1 MTITTRSGKET
12 KTPPNLSPK
21 PPKSLTKTP
30 NLSPAT
36 PNKTEEK
43 SPKSVQ
49 STPLRRSSRL
59 SSSTPNAEQKGEE
72 NRQEIRVSE
81 KVIRVFDN
89 EEENQEIEGS
99 GSVKRKKKSTGA
111 DGDEGLKKKQ
121 KQKKGFEGL
130 GNLGSGSGGSGS
142 LRRSKRLM
150 KNDDDD
156 ENEDLKKKEMEF
168 DLNCVPLSS
177 GSDDSVDESER
188 EEEERMGVIDI
199 DSSSELEEDLVLN
212 LGGIDVEY
220 GNIDVVEMP
229 GSSAAVVDEYG
240 RKYSVKEKGKGK
252 LNMDEGSWLSMSME
266 ADMLPEEGETDLGM
280 LPEEGNAGTVGS
292 STMNEEEGLNL
303 LGELEEKVREFEEK
317 ERSIKLVRL
326 RARMRKDRK
335 RWVKQRAAASAS
347 RFARVQ
353 REDEVDGEQ
362 RVAGNENEGVVEPA
376 IDQEVED
383 WPGPFSTAMRI
394 IKQREKGNVPT
405 RTWAA
410 SEKEPDVEWEGAID
424 PERKRVTPKLEDM
437 SMNLLAKHVE
447 ALSSLRGIPD
457 VLRNKLSNV
466 LCDSRKMDSHF
477 MELLTSGSPTEIRVK
492 DGSWLTEEEF
502 SKIMKGCDTSNLTV
516 LQLDLCGHCLPDYV
530 LRPVLAQSPNSLPA
544 LSSLSLRGACRI
556 TDGGIKA
563 LVASAPSLCSVN
575 LAACPLL
582 SSTSIMYMA
591 DALGSVLKELYLD
604 DCQNIDMMLSL
615 PALERLEFLEVLS
628 LADIETVSDD
638 FVSYF
643 VTVCGRNL
651 KELDFSGCSKLTD
664 RSLKAVGEKC
674 SALQTLHLA
683 NLHKLTDSSLGYLA
697 NGCRSIQTL
706 KLRGN
711 AFSDLAVAA
720 FLEASGEPLTEFSL
734 NKVKKIGRHTAI
746 SLARCCSKNLLSLDV
761 SWCRSLTDSALGLIV
776 DSCKKL
782 KMVKV
787 FGCTQIT
794 SKFVNGHSNACV
806 QIVGLQLTPILEHLN
821 IIGHQEATLRYSS
834 VPVRTESQHMQD

>member
-1 MTITTRSGKET
+1 MTITTRSGKEINP
-12 KTPPNLSPK
+12 PPNLSPK
-21 PPKSLTKTP
+21 PPKSLIKTP
-30 NLSPAT
+30 NLSPST
-36 PNKTEEK
+36 PNKTQEK

-59 SSSTPNAEQKGEE
+59 SLSTPNTEQKGEE

-81 KVIRVFDN
+81 KVIRVFDK
-89 EEENQEIEGS
+89 EEENQEIKGF
-99 GSVKRKKKSTGA
+99 GSVKRKKKSTGVE
-111 DGDEGLKKKQ
+111 GDDELKKKKKK

-150 KNDDDD
+150 KNDD
-156 ENEDLKKKEMEF
+156 ESEDVKKKEMEF

-177 GSDDSVDESER
+177 GSDDSVDESEG
-188 EEEERMGVIDI
+188 EEEERKWVIDI
-199 DSSSELEEDLVLN
+199 DSSSELEEGLDLN
-212 LGGIDVEY
+212 LGGLDVEY
-220 GNIDVVEMP
+220 GNIDVVEMA

-240 RKYSVKEKGKGK
+240 RKYSAKEKGKGK
-252 LNMDEGSWLSMSME
+252 LSMQGGSWLSMNVE
-266 ADMLPEEGETDLGM
+266 ADMMPEEGETDVGM
-280 LPEEGNAGTVGS
+280 LPEEEGNDATVD
-292 STMNEEEGLNL
+292 EEEGLNL
-303 LGELEEKVREFEEK
+303 LGEFEEKVREFEEK

-335 RWVKQRAAASAS
+335 RWVKERATASAS

-353 REDEVDGEQ
+353 REDEVDDEQ
-362 RVAGNENEGVVEPA
+362 RVAGNENEGVAEPA

-394 IKQREKGNVPT
+394 IKQREKGNVPS

-410 SEKEPDVEWEGAID
+410 SEKEPDVEWEGATD

-447 ALSSLRGIPD
+447 ALSSLRGVPD

-516 LQLDLCGHCLPDYV
+516 LQLDLCGHCLPDYA

-544 LSSLSLRGACRI
+544 LSSISLRGACRL
-556 TDGGIKA
+556 TDGGIKS

-615 PALERLEFLEVLS
+615 PAIQKLEFLEVLS

-638 FVSYF
+638 FVSNF

-683 NLHKLTDSSLGYLA
+683 NLLKLTDSSLGYLA

-734 NKVKKIGRHTAI
+734 NKVKKVGRHTAI

-782 KMVKV
+782 KIVKV

-821 IIGHQEATLRYSS
+821 ILGHQEATLRYSS
-834 VPVRTESQHMQD
+834 VPVRTES

>member
-1 MTITTRSGKET
+1 M
-12 KTPPNLSPK
+12 
-21 PPKSLTKTP
+21 
-30 NLSPAT
+30 
-36 PNKTEEK
+36 
-43 SPKSVQ
+43 
-49 STPLRRSSRL
+49 RRSSRL
-59 SSSTPNAEQKGEE
+59 SSSTPNIEQKGEE
-72 NRQEIRVSE
+72 NHQEIRVSE
-81 KVIRVFDN
+81 KVIRVFDK
-89 EEENQEIEGS
+89 EKENQEIKGL

-111 DGDEGLKKKQ
+111 DDDEGLKKKN

-130 GNLGSGSGGSGS
+130 GNLGSGSGGS

-150 KNDDDD
+150 KSDDGD

-177 GSDDSVDESER
+177 GSDDSVDEGEG
-188 EEEERMGVIDI
+188 EEEERKGVIDI
-199 DSSSELEEDLVLN
+199 DSSSEAEEGLDLN

-220 GNIDVVEMP
+220 GNIDVMEMA
-229 GSSAAVVDEYG
+229 GSSANVVDEYR
-240 RKYSVKEKGKGK
+240 RKYSAKEKGKGK
-252 LNMDEGSWLSMSME
+252 LNTAEGSWLSMSME
-266 ADMLPEEGETDLGM
+266 ADMIPEEGETDMGM

-303 LGELEEKVREFEEK
+303 LGEFEERVREFEEREK
-317 ERSIKLVRL
+317 SIKMVRL

-335 RWVKQRAAASAS
+335 RWVKERAAASAS

-353 REDEVDGEQ
+353 REDEVDDEQ
-362 RVAGNENEGVVEPA
+362 RVAAGNENDAVAEPA

-410 SEKEPDVEWEGAID
+410 SEKEPDVEWEGATD

-447 ALSSLRGIPD
+447 ALSSLRGVPD

-477 MELLTSGSPTEIRVK
+477 MELLTSGSPAEIRVK

-516 LQLDLCGHCLPDYV
+516 LQLDLCGHCLPDYT

-544 LSSLSLRGACRI
+544 LSSISLRGACRL
-556 TDGGIKA
+556 TDSGIKA

-582 SSTSIMYMA
+582 SYTSIMYMA

-615 PALERLEFLEVLS
+615 PALQRLEFLEVLS

-638 FVSYF
+638 FVSNF

-734 NKVKKIGRHTAI
+734 NKVKKVGRHTAI

-761 SWCRSLTDSALGLIV
+761 SWCRSLSDSALGLIV

-782 KMVKV
+782 KIVKV

-794 SKFVNGHSNACV
+794 SKFVSGHSNACV

-821 IIGHQEATLRYSS
+821 ILGHQEATLRYSS
-834 VPVRTESQHMQD
+834 VPVRIESQDMQD

>member
-1 MTITTRSGKET
+1 MTITTRSGKEI

-21 PPKSLTKTP
+21 PQKSLIKTPP
-30 NLSPAT
+30 NLSPST
-36 PNKTEEK
+36 PNKTQEK
-43 SPKSVQ
+43 SPKITQSNPKSVQ
-49 STPLRRSSRL
+49 SISLRRSSRL
-59 SSSTPNAEQKGEE
+59 SSSTPNTEQKGEE
-72 NRQEIRVSE
+72 NHQEIRVSE
-81 KVIRVFDN
+81 KVIRVFDK
-89 EEENQEIEGS
+89 EEDNQEIKGL

-111 DGDEGLKKKQ
+111 DDDDDGLKKK
-121 KQKKGFEGL
+121 KKGFEGL

-150 KNDDDD
+150 KNDD

-177 GSDDSVDESER
+177 GSDDSVDECEG
-188 EEEERMGVIDI
+188 EEEERKGVIDI
-199 DSSSELEEDLVLN
+199 DSSSEVEEELDLN
-212 LGGIDVEY
+212 LGGNVDV
-220 GNIDVVEMP
+220 GMA
-229 GSSAAVVDEYG
+229 GSSAVYDEYG
-240 RKYSVKEKGKGK
+240 RKYSAKEKGKGK
-252 LNMDEGSWLSMSME
+252 LNTAEGSWLSMSME
-266 ADMLPEEGETDLGM
+266 ADMIPEEGETDVGM
-280 LPEEGNAGTVGS
+280 LPEEGNTATVGS
-292 STMNEEEGLNL
+292 STMNEESLNL
-303 LGELEEKVREFEEK
+303 LGEFEEKVREFEEK
-317 ERSIKLVRL
+317 ERSIKMVRL

-335 RWVKQRAAASAS
+335 RWVKERAAASAS

-353 REDEVDGEQ
+353 REDEVDDEQ
-362 RVAGNENEGVVEPA
+362 RVAAGNENEAVAEPV

-405 RTWAA
+405 RTWAP
-410 SEKEPDVEWEGAID
+410 SEKEPDVEWEGATD

-447 ALSSLRGIPD
+447 ALSSLRGVPD

-544 LSSLSLRGACRI
+544 LSSISLRGACRL

-615 PALERLEFLEVLS
+615 PALQRLEFLEVLS
-628 LADIETVSDD
+628 LADIETVSDN
-638 FVSYF
+638 FVSNF
-643 VTVCGRNL
+643 VTVCGQNL
-651 KELDFSGCSKLTD
+651 KELDLSGCSKLTD

-734 NKVKKIGRHTAI
+734 NKVKK
-746 SLARCCSKNLLSLDV
+746 
-761 SWCRSLTDSALGLIV
+761 
-776 DSCKKL
+776 
-782 KMVKV
+782 
-787 FGCTQIT
+787 
-794 SKFVNGHSNACV
+794 
-806 QIVGLQLTPILEHLN
+806 
-821 IIGHQEATLRYSS
+821 
-834 VPVRTESQHMQD
+834 

>member
-1 MTITTRSGKET
+1 MTVTTRSGKEI
-12 KTPPNLSPK
+12 KSPNLSPK
-21 PPKSLTKTP
+21 SLHFQPPSTPIKTQ
-30 NLSPAT
+30 
-36 PNKTEEK
+36 EK
-43 SPKSVQ
+43 SPITPSKITQSNPKSVP

-59 SSSTPNAEQKGEE
+59 SSSTPNTEKKGENHSE
-72 NRQEIRVSE
+72 SRVLQKEIRVL
-81 KVIRVFDN
+81 D
-89 EEENQEIEGS
+89 EEGNQEIKGL
-99 GSVKRKKKSTGA
+99 GSVKRKRKSTGVEGG
-111 DGDEGLKKKQ
+111 DGEGMKKKE
-121 KQKKGFEGL
+121 KTKGFEGL
-130 GNLGSGSGGSGS
+130 GNLGCGSGS

-150 KNDDDD
+150 KSDDGDDDR
-156 ENEDLKKKEMEF
+156 EDVKKEMEF

-177 GSDDSVDESER
+177 GSDSVDEFER
-188 EEEERMGVIDI
+188 EEIEGVIDI
-199 DSSSELEEDLVLN
+199 DSSEVEVGLDLN
-212 LGGIDVEY
+212 LGGNVDVEMV
-220 GNIDVVEMP
+220 G
-229 GSSAAVVDEYG
+229 SAAVVDEYG
-240 RKYSVKEKGKGK
+240 INYCREEKGKGK
-252 LNMDEGSWLSMSME
+252 LNMEEGSWLSMSME
-266 ADMLPEEGETDLGM
+266 QQEMITEEGKTAVGVTPEES
-280 LPEEGNAGTVGS
+280 NAATVGS
-292 STMNEEEGLNL
+292 STMIDEEGVNL
-303 LGELEEKVREFEEK
+303 LGEFEEKVREFEER
-317 ERSIKLVRL
+317 ERSIKMVRL

-335 RWVKQRAAASAS
+335 RWVKERAAASAS

-353 REDEVDGEQ
+353 REEEVDDEQ
-362 RVAGNENEGVVEPA
+362 RVAGNENEVVAEPV

-405 RTWAA
+405 RTFAA
-410 SEKEPDVEWEGAID
+410 SETEPDIEWEGATD

-447 ALSSLRGIPD
+447 ALSSLRGVPD

-466 LCDSRKMDSHF
+466 LCDSRRMDSHF
-477 MELLTSGSPTEIRVK
+477 MEHLTSGSPTEIRVK
-492 DGSWLTEEEF
+492 DGSWLKEEEF
-502 SKIMKGCDTSNLTV
+502 SKIMKGCDTNKLTV

-530 LRPVLAQSPNSLPA
+530 LRPVLAKSPNCLPS
-544 LSSLSLRGACRI
+544 LSSISLRGACRL

-563 LVASAPSLCSVN
+563 FVASAPLLCSVN

-582 SSTSIMYMA
+582 SSTSIKYMA

-604 DCQNIDMMLSL
+604 DCQNIDMILSL
-615 PALERLEFLEVLS
+615 PALQKLEFLEVLS
-628 LADIETVSDD
+628 LADIQTVSDD
-638 FVSYF
+638 FVSNF
-643 VTVCGRNL
+643 VTLCGRNL

-664 RSLKAVGEKC
+664 KSLKAVGENC

-683 NLHKLTDSSLGYLA
+683 NLHKLTDFSLGYLA
-697 NGCRSIQTL
+697 NGCRLIQTL

-734 NKVKKIGRHTAI
+734 NKVKKVGRHTAI

-782 KMVKV
+782 KIVKV
-787 FGCTQIT
+787 FGCTQVT

-821 IIGHQEATLRYSS
+821 ILGYQEA
-834 VPVRTESQHMQD
+834 V

>member
-1 MTITTRSGKET
+1 MTITRSGKEI
-12 KTPPNLSPK
+12 KVLNLSPK
-21 PPKSLTKTP
+21 SPKSLHFQPPSTPIKTQ
-30 NLSPAT
+30 
-36 PNKTEEK
+36 EK
-43 SPKSVQ
+43 SPPIPSKISQSNPKSVP
-49 STPLRRSSRL
+49 STLLRRSSRL
-59 SSSTPNAEQKGEE
+59 SSSTPTPEKKGE
-72 NRQEIRVSE
+72 NHQEIRVLQKE
-81 KVIRVFDN
+81 IRVLD
-89 EEENQEIEGS
+89 EEGNREIKGL
-99 GSVKRKKKSTGA
+99 GSVNRKRKGLGSVEA
-111 DGDEGLKKKQ
+111 EDDGVIQKKKE
-121 KQKKGFEGL
+121 KKGFEGMR
-130 GNLGSGSGGSGS
+130 NLGSGGSGS

-150 KNDDDD
+150 KSDDGS
-156 ENEDLKKKEMEF
+156 EDMKNEMEF

-177 GSDDSVDESER
+177 GSDSVDESDGDER
-188 EEEERMGVIDI
+188 KGVIDI
-199 DSSSELEEDLVLN
+199 DSSEVEEGLDLN
-212 LGGIDVEY
+212 LGGNVDVEM
-220 GNIDVVEMP
+220 VR
-229 GSSAAVVDEYG
+229 SAAVVDEYG
-240 RKYSVKEKGKGK
+240 RKYSSEEKGKRK
-252 LNMDEGSWLSMSME
+252 LNTEEGSWLSMSME
-266 ADMLPEEGETDLGM
+266 QNMIPAEGEAAVGIV
-280 LPEEGNAGTVGS
+280 PEEGNAATVGS
-292 STMNEEEGLNL
+292 SSLIDGEEVNL
-303 LGELEEKVREFEEK
+303 RGEFEEKVREFEER
-317 ERSIKLVRL
+317 ERSIKMVRL

-335 RWVKQRAAASAS
+335 KWVKERAAASAS

-353 REDEVDGEQ
+353 REEEVDDEQ
-362 RVAGNENEGVVEPA
+362 GVAGNENEVVAEPV
-376 IDQEVED
+376 IEQEVED

-394 IKQREKGNVPT
+394 IKQREKGNVLT
-405 RTWAA
+405 RTFAA
-410 SEKEPDVEWEGAID
+410 SETEPDIEWEGATD

-447 ALSSLRGIPD
+447 ALSSLGGVPD

-466 LCDSRKMDSHF
+466 LCDSRRMDSHF
-477 MELLTSGSPTEIRVK
+477 MKLLTSGSPTEIRVK

-502 SKIMKGCDTSNLTV
+502 SKIMKGCGTNNLAV

-530 LRPVLAQSPNSLPA
+530 LRPALAQSPNSLPA
-544 LSSLSLRGACRI
+544 LSSVSLRGACRL

-563 LVASAPSLCSVN
+563 LVGSAPSLCSVN

-582 SSTSIMYMA
+582 SSTSIEYMA

-615 PALERLEFLEVLS
+615 PALQNLKFLEVLS

-638 FVSYF
+638 FVSNF
-643 VTVCGRNL
+643 VTGCGRNL

-664 RSLKAVGEKC
+664 KSLKAVGENC

-683 NLHKLTDSSLGYLA
+683 NLNKLTDFSLGYLT
-697 NGCRSIQTL
+697 NGCRLIQTL

-734 NKVKKIGRHTAI
+734 NKVKKVGRHTAI

-776 DSCKKL
+776 DSCEKL
-782 KMVKV
+782 KIIKV

-821 IIGHQEATLRYSS
+821 ILGHQEAALRYSS
-834 VPVRTESQHMQD
+834 IPVRTESQDIQD